1 MMEMFTVLAVDGGA
15 GTGKSTLSKLISS
28 RKNFLYVETGSH
40 YRALTFILL
49 KKALNAESVE
59 DYLTKNPLII
69 ESNINKNK
77 SEIQIDGIRF
87 NSEDL
92 RSTKVNENVS
102 HFAAIPLLRKS
113 LFDYQRSQV
122 NQAQSLG
129 FSGVILEGRDIGTK
143 ILPDADLKIFLHAD
157 AETRI
162 QRRMKDGEVDSIK
175 KRDELDSKRKS
186 APLACADDAL
196 RINTAD
202 HSAEEVY
209 NLVIAALN
217 SRL

>member
-1 MMEMFTVLAVDGGA
+1 MFTVLAVDGGA

-49 KKALNAESVE
+49 EKALNAESVE

-92 RSTKVNENVS
+92 RSTTVNENVFTS
-102 HFAAIPLLRKS
+102 QQYPYSENHFLITR
-113 LFDYQRSQV
+113 
-122 NQAQSLG
+122 
-129 FSGVILEGRDIGTK
+129 
-143 ILPDADLKIFLHAD
+143 DLKLIRPNHWDF
-157 AETRI
+157 
-162 QRRMKDGEVDSIK
+162 QV
-175 KRDELDSKRKS
+175 
-186 APLACADDAL
+186 
-196 RINTAD
+196 
-202 HSAEEVY
+202 
-209 NLVIAALN
+209 
-217 SRL
+217 